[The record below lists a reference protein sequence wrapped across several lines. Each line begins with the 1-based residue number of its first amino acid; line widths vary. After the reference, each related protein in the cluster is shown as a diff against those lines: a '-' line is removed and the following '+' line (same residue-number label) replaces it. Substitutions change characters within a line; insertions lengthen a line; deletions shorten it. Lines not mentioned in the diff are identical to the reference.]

1 MRRAPARRLH
11 AFVRPHASRMAIRA
25 VPSSPEGDYLGA
37 DRLLVPDHQM
47 ATAGIADRC
56 VSHAHEACTS
66 DDLVPQAQFATP
78 EPIQIVNQNVQHIVL
93 VLPRFSG
100 GMRRDQHIAQAPER

>member
-1 MRRAPARRLH
+1 MSRAPARRLH
-11 AFVRPHASRMAIRA
+11 AFVRPHASRMAIRD

-37 DRLLVPDHQM
+37 DLLLAPYHQM
-47 ATAGIADRC
+47 ATAGIADGC
-56 VSHAHEACTS
+56 VSHSHEAFTS

-78 EPIQIVNQNVQHIVL
+78 EPIQILNQNVQHIVL

-100 GMRRDQHIAQAPER
+100 GMRRDQHMAQAPER

>member
-1 MRRAPARRLH
+1 MFRITSAQSKRMESAGNI
-11 AFVRPHASRMAIRA
+11 SRSAK
-25 VPSSPEGDYLGA
+25 P
-37 DRLLVPDHQM
+37 VPDHQM
-47 ATAGIADRC
+47 AAAGIADGC
-56 VSHAHEACTS
+56 VSHSHEAFTS

-100 GMRRDQHIAQAPER
+100 GMRRDQHIAKAPER